1 MKIGLIIYMIRGCV
15 IFMKETSLKPVICL
29 VIGYIYLHVT
39 RRTECTT
46 LAFTVAL
53 NRFLS
58 ETCHFF
64 LISIFVLTFI

>member
-46 LAFTVAL
+46 LAITVS
-53 NRFLS
+53 FKQVS
-58 ETCHFF
+58 FETCHFF
-64 LISIFVLTFI
+64 LFSIFVLTFI